1 MRQPGREGQPSLCKG
16 PGLRGVA
23 VLREGP
29 LDQMVK
35 LEVVAEEAQGKEAG
49 GNTEGLVSQ
58 AQVQNGVPSKYV
70 STVELS

>member
-1 MRQPGREGQPSLCKG
+1 M
-16 PGLRGVA
+16 
-23 VLREGP
+23 LRERP

-35 LEVVAEEAQGKEAG
+35 LGVAAEEAQGKEAG

-58 AQVQNGVPSKYV
+58 AQAQNGVPSKDV